1 MRLSNRRGESI
12 DPVPFVVV
20 AGLASMILLSFG
32 PLYGL
37 AFGLSL
43 SVALFVSIALAAAV
57 TGLSFYWQVWQA
69 TPLKEAPT
77 EMRLERLF
85 YGGLAFAVIFV
96 TLTLALVLR

>member
-32 PLYGL
+32 PLYGR

-43 SVALFVSIALAAAV
+43 SVALFVSIALSAAA
-57 TGLSFYWQVWQA
+57 TGLAVYWQVWQA
-69 TPLKEAPT
+69 TPLREAPI
-77 EMRLERLF
+77 EMRIQRLF
-85 YGGLAFAVIFV
+85 YGAAAFAVIFV
-96 TLTLALVLR
+96 ALNLALVL